1 MGRGKVELKKIENT
15 TSRQVTFSKRRM
27 GLLKKANELAILCDA
42 QVGVIVFSGS
52 GKMYE
57 YASPPWRIANIFD
70 RYLKAPST
78 RFDEMDVQQKII
90 HEMTR
95 MKDESNRL
103 KIIMRQYMGEDL
115 GSLTL
120 QDVSNLEQQIEF
132 SLYKVRLRKQ
142 QLLDQQLL
150 EMRQREMHMSEDQG
164 SSYMFHMVTHL
175 SLISL
180 EMLSCCNL
188 FTLDEFVCVCQK
200 KNPARDQPGQPADVM
215 NPKLFPLWDVGDQ
228 IYGQDAESS
237 MTALKLS
244 PQLQEYKLQPVQPN
258 LQEGN
263 LHGYVLRL

>member
-57 YASPPWRIANIFD
+57 YSSPPWRIANIFD

-150 EMRQREMHMSEDQG
+150 EMRQRVCETRCIDLSGIPEMHMSEDQS
-164 SSYMFHMVTHL
+164 SSYMFHM
-175 SLISL
+175 
-180 EMLSCCNL
+180 
-188 FTLDEFVCVCQK
+188 
-200 KNPARDQPGQPADVM
+200 NPARDQPGQSADVM

>member
-57 YASPPWRIANIFD
+57 YSSPPWRIANIFD

-78 RFDEMDVQQKII
+78 RFDEMDIQQKII

-115 GSLTL
+115 DSLTL
-120 QDVSNLEQQIEF
+120 QDVSNLEQQIDF

-150 EMRQREMHMSEDQG
+150 GMRHREMHLPEDQG
-164 SSYMFHMVTHL
+164 NYMFHM
-175 SLISL
+175 
-180 EMLSCCNL
+180 
-188 FTLDEFVCVCQK
+188 
-200 KNPARDQPGQPADVM
+200 NPVREQGQAADM
-215 NPKLFPLWDVGDQ
+215 INPKLFPMWDVGEQ

-237 MTALKLS
+237 MTTLKLS
-244 PQLQEYKLQPVQPN
+244 PQLQEYKLQPLHPN
-258 LQEGN
+258 LQETN
-263 LHGYVLRL
+263 IHGYVLRLW

>member
-57 YASPPWRIANIFD
+57 YSSPPWRIANIFD

-78 RFDEMDVQQKII
+78 RFDEMDIQQKII

-120 QDVSNLEQQIEF
+120 QDVSNLEQQIDF

-142 QLLDQQLL
+142 QLLDHQLL
-150 EMRQREMHMSEDQG
+150 EIRHREMHISEDQ
-164 SSYMFHMVTHL
+164 SNYMFHM
-175 SLISL
+175 
-180 EMLSCCNL
+180 
-188 FTLDEFVCVCQK
+188 
-200 KNPARDQPGQPADVM
+200 NPAREQGQAADM
-215 NPKLFPLWDVGDQ
+215 INPKLFPMWDVGEQ

-237 MTALKLS
+237 MTTLKLS
-244 PQLQEYKLQPVQPN
+244 PQLQEYKLQPLQPN
-258 LQEGN
+258 LQEAN
-263 LHGYVLRL
+263 IHGYVLRL

>member
-57 YASPPWRIANIFD
+57 YSSPPWRIANIFD

-78 RFDEMDVQQKII
+78 RFDEMDIQQKII

-115 GSLTL
+115 DSLTL
-120 QDVSNLEQQIEF
+120 QDVSNLEQQIDF

-150 EMRQREMHMSEDQG
+150 GMRHREMHIPEDQG
-164 SSYMFHMVTHL
+164 NYMFHMVTHL
-175 SLISL
+175 
-180 EMLSCCNL
+180 
-188 FTLDEFVCVCQK
+188 
-200 KNPARDQPGQPADVM
+200 G
-215 NPKLFPLWDVGDQ
+215 
-228 IYGQDAESS
+228 
-237 MTALKLS
+237 
-244 PQLQEYKLQPVQPN
+244 
-258 LQEGN
+258 
-263 LHGYVLRL
+263 

>member
-52 GKMYE
+52 GKM
-57 YASPPWRIANIFD
+57 IANIFD

-78 RFDEMDVQQKII
+78 RFDEMDIQQKII

-115 GSLTL
+115 DSLTL
-120 QDVSNLEQQIEF
+120 QDVSNLEQQIDF

-142 QLLDQQLL
+142 QQLLDQQLL
-150 EMRQREMHMSEDQG
+150 GMRHREMHIPEDQG
-164 SSYMFHMVTHL
+164 NYMFHM
-175 SLISL
+175 
-180 EMLSCCNL
+180 
-188 FTLDEFVCVCQK
+188 
-200 KNPARDQPGQPADVM
+200 GQAADM
-215 NPKLFPLWDVGDQ
+215 INPKLFPMWDVGEH

-237 MTALKLS
+237 MTTLKLS
-244 PQLQEYKLQPVQPN
+244 PQLQEYKLQPLQPN
-258 LQEGN
+258 LQETN
-263 LHGYVLRL
+263 IHGYVLRLW

>member
-57 YASPPWRIANIFD
+57 YSSPPWRIANIFD

-78 RFDEMDVQQKII
+78 RFDEMDIQQKII

-120 QDVSNLEQQIEF
+120 QDVSNLEQQIDF
-132 SLYKVRLRKQ
+132 SLYKVRLKKQ
-142 QLLDQQLL
+142 ELIDQQLL
-150 EMRQREMHMSEDQG
+150 GMRHREMHISEDQ
-164 SSYMFHMVTHL
+164 SNFMFPM
-175 SLISL
+175 
-180 EMLSCCNL
+180 NQ
-188 FTLDEFVCVCQK
+188 F
-200 KNPARDQPGQPADVM
+200 RGQGQAAADMM
-215 NPKLFPLWDVGDQ
+215 NPKLFPMWDVGEL
-228 IYGQDAESS
+228 IYGQDGESS
-237 MTALKLS
+237 MTTLKLS
-244 PQLQEYKLQPVQPN
+244 PQLQEYKLQPLQPN
-258 LQEGN
+258 LQEEN
-263 LHGYVLRL
+263 IHGYVLRLCSSSLTSVICRLLRA